1 MQEKGVFLVT
11 GGSRGIGAAT
21 ALLAAKHGYP
31 VAIFYREREDEAAR
45 VVNSIENAG
54 GRAMAVPA
62 DVADEDALMRGFEA
76 VDRFGSLQVLVNN
89 AGVTGGMS
97 RLEDLN
103 AAAIEQVCR
112 VNIIGAFLAA
122 REAVRRMSTRRGGSG
137 GSIVNVSSG
146 ASVHGT
152 PNTWIHYAASKGAL
166 DTMTIGLSKEVALEG
181 IRVNA
186 VRPGVI
192 STDIHEHR
200 SVTQMTALE
209 KAIPLGRF
217 GTPEEIA
224 EAIVWLASPAAS
236 YVIGALLDARGG
248 Y

>member
-1 MQEKGVFLVT
+1 MLEKGVFLVT

-31 VAIFYREREDEAAR
+31 VAIFYREREDEAAK
-45 VVNSIENAG
+45 VVNTIENAS
-54 GRAMAVPA
+54 GRAIAVRA

-97 RLEDLN
+97 RLEDLS

-146 ASVHGT
+146 ASMHGT

-192 STDIHEHR
+192 GTDIHEHR
-200 SVTQMTALE
+200 SATQMTALE

-224 EAIVWLASPAAS
+224 EAIVWLASPAAT

>member
-45 VVNSIENAG
+45 VVNTIENAG
-54 GRAMAVPA
+54 GRAIAVRA

-97 RLEDLN
+97 RLEDLS
-103 AAAIEQVCR
+103 ATAIEQVCR

-146 ASVHGT
+146 AAVHGT
-152 PNTWIHYAASKGAL
+152 LQGVQQAL
-166 DTMTIGLSKEVALEG
+166 
-181 IRVNA
+181 
-186 VRPGVI
+186 
-192 STDIHEHR
+192 
-200 SVTQMTALE
+200 
-209 KAIPLGRF
+209 
-217 GTPEEIA
+217 
-224 EAIVWLASPAAS
+224 
-236 YVIGALLDARGG
+236 
-248 Y
+248 